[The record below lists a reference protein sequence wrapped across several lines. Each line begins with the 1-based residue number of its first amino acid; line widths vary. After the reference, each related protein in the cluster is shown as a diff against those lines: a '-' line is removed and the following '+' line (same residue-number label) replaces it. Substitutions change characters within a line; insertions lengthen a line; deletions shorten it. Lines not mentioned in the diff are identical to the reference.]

1 MYAIFET
8 GGKQY
13 KVEKG
18 SVIFVEKLDAA
29 EDEIITF
36 NKVLYLDNGKKGA
49 KIGAPYLSSTLVA
62 AKVLKQGKDKKITV
76 FTYKAKKNEKRK
88 LGHRQPY
95 TKLEIVALGSTAT
108 VNKAIKPADAEVEA
122 EADAE

>member
-18 SVIFVEKLDAA
+18 DKIYVEKLNA
-29 EDEIITF
+29 EVDEVITF
-36 NKVLYLDNGKKGA
+36 DKVVFIDTGKST
-49 KIGAPYLSSTLVA
+49 KIGTPYVSSTLVA
-62 AKVLKQGKDKKITV
+62 AKVVKQGKQKKITV
-76 FTYKAKKNEKRK
+76 FTYKPKKSKQRK

-95 TKLEIVALGSTAT
+95 TMLEIVAMGSKAT
-108 VNKAIKPADAEVEA
+108 VEKSLNKGAEAAEDAE
-122 EADAE
+122 